1 MAELTIHPLVGRD
14 ELEVRLR
21 GSVRAGLDHAA
32 ASASFPTVLVE
43 RDIKEGNRGHCSAE
57 AIPSNLRESACRRG
71 EEPKAAVIS
80 VASSPVA
87 APNLEGYSV
96 NVVIIIA
103 RCGAP

>member
-14 ELEVRLR
+14 ELE
-21 GSVRAGLDHAA
+21 
-32 ASASFPTVLVE
+32 
-43 RDIKEGNRGHCSAE
+43 RDIKKGNRGHCSAE
-57 AIPSNLRESACRRG
+57 AITSNLRESACRRG

-96 NVVIIIA
+96 DIVLIITRRANKNQILRSTLRSDENA
-103 RCGAP
+103 GVTKVSP